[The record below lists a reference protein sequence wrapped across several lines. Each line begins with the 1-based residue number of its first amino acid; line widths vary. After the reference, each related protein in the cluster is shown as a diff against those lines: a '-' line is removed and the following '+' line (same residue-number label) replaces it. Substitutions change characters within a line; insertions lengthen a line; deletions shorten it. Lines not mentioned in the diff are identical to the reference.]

1 MSYHDDR
8 RMAELSAFVHGVLA
22 GLHVLGIAY
31 NLRKRNWFDVF
42 MHTSAAIYDVHSMH
56 SHVNDCHD

>member
-1 MSYHDDR
+1 
-8 RMAELSAFVHGVLA
+8 MAELSAFVHGVLA